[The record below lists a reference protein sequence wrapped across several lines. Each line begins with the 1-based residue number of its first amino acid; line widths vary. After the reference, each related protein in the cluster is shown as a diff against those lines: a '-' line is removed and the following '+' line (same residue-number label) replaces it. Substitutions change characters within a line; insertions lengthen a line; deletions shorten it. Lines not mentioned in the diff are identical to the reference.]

1 MTNSSR
7 YADLT
12 QPKFFP
18 SSTTCFLQLFGW
30 NLKSLWHT
38 ANQQQCYALFRAG
51 SFGAAIESYQSIM
64 DKVDDDMKADLRAW
78 FAGKYF
84 SNVCLSLRL

>member
-1 MTNSSR
+1 
-7 YADLT
+7 
-12 QPKFFP
+12 
-18 SSTTCFLQLFGW
+18 
-30 NLKSLWHT
+30 
-38 ANQQQCYALFRAG
+38 
-51 SFGAAIESYQSIM
+51 M